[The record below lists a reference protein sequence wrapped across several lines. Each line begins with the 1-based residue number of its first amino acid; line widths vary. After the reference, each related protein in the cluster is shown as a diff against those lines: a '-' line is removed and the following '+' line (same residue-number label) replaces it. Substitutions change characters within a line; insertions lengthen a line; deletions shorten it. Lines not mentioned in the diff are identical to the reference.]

1 MMEGDFLFLS
11 IFLYLHHILL
21 NIKCKSFSK
30 EKIRDED
37 NEKYSCN
44 LIKLH

>member
-1 MMEGDFLFLS
+1 MEGDFLFLS
-11 IFLYLHHILL
+11 IFLYLHHTLL
-21 NIKCKSFSK
+21 SIKYKNHFK

-37 NEKYSCN
+37 NEKYSCD